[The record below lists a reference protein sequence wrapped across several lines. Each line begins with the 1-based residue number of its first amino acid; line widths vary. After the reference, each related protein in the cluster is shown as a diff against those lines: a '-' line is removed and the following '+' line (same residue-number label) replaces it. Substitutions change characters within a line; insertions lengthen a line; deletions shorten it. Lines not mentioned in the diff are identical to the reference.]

1 MRPPVVSSPSV
12 SVIALVRSFRR
23 FRVVGLAVSLVLCS
37 ADVGAQPQTSTQAQR
52 LGEAPFF
59 KGLELFDKGK
69 YAEAAE
75 AFAESQRISPHPTKL
90 LNLGDCQVKLGK
102 LATALQTYE
111 EAQRQVPLH
120 PDPGARQSVGELAR
134 DRIRLLE
141 PTVPTLR
148 FKASPTPGAVVQVE
162 GRQMPVGEALRFDPG
177 PYRLEVSAPGYEAHR
192 ESVQLVESQQLEY
205 ALPALSPSSSPTL
218 SSSTLSS
225 SAPSTSLPP
234 AEGSRFGLAPPVLMG
249 AGALLGGLGTYY
261 GLRALSSGR
270 RLEQR
275 CIEGV
280 ESASCDRL
288 ESDWK
293 SQADTATWLWVGAV
307 LVAGAGVTLYVLEP
321 EPGSSAQARTAAS
334 LNAWVGLRAA
344 GLAAS
349 GRF

>member
-1 MRPPVVSSPSV
+1 
-12 SVIALVRSFRR
+12 
-23 FRVVGLAVSLVLCS
+23 
-37 ADVGAQPQTSTQAQR
+37 
-52 LGEAPFF
+52 
-59 KGLELFDKGK
+59 
-69 YAEAAE
+69 
-75 AFAESQRISPHPTKL
+75 
-90 LNLGDCQVKLGK
+90 
-102 LATALQTYE
+102 
-111 EAQRQVPLH
+111 
-120 PDPGARQSVGELAR
+120 
-134 DRIRLLE
+134 
-141 PTVPTLR
+141 
-148 FKASPTPGAVVQVE
+148 
-162 GRQMPVGEALRFDPG
+162 MPVGEALRFDPG

-192 ESVQLVESQQLEY
+192 ESVQLVESQQLEH
-205 ALPALSPSSSPTL
+205 ALPALSPS

-261 GLRALSSGR
+261 GLRALSSGG

-275 CIEGV
+275 CFEGV

-288 ESDWK
+288 ENDWK
-293 SQADTATWLWVGAV
+293 RQADTATWLWVGAG

-321 EPGSSAQARTAAS
+321 ESGSSTQAQTAAS